1 MVHSW
6 SVREVSLSDRILEVT
21 TILTSCVQ
29 GFSLELCEPIYLDA
43 GIRSHC
49 RTLGSNL
56 WN

>member
-6 SVREVSLSDRILEVT
+6 SVREVSLSDRILEV
-21 TILTSCVQ
+21 TSCVQ

>member
-21 TILTSCVQ
+21 RILTSCVQ
-29 GFSLELCEPIYLDA
+29 GFSLELCGPVYLES